1 MSRPIQKE
9 PSDDEEEEEE
19 DNNPFA
25 DRNEV
30 TTPKVEREE
39 HGW

>member
-1 MSRPIQKE
+1 MSRPIPKE
-9 PSDDEEEEEE
+9 PFDDEEEEEE

-30 TTPKVEREE
+30 ATPKVEREE
-39 HGW
+39 HRW